1 MFIFGALITS
11 FIVIAVNFKVGCKR
25 CCLWLCLAFLVTVQH
40 LFFSTADMCANHRTF
55 YLCTVVLIVRSL
67 MSCFAMHW
75 LFYTDQLIEVCVQS
89 VMPAYWSLNNGR
101 RELMASTSPPL
112 PPPSP
117 SPSTRSEI
125 CVQLLAA
132 YSLLITLALSMTQQ
146 SFFKYLVTSFVHC
159 IFPTK

>member
-1 MFIFGALITS
+1 
-11 FIVIAVNFKVGCKR
+11 
-25 CCLWLCLAFLVTVQH
+25 
-40 LFFSTADMCANHRTF
+40 MCANHRTF

-67 MSCFAMHW
+67 MGCFAMHW
-75 LFYTDQLIEVCVQS
+75 LFYTVQVIEICVQS

-101 RELMASTSPPL
+101 RELMASTSSPL
-112 PPPSP
+112 LPPSP

-146 SFFKYLVTSFVHC
+146 SFFKYLVLLLSYTVYFRRNKLEERKYHEGSHLEEKEYVCASFDKLEH
-159 IFPTK
+159 FLK